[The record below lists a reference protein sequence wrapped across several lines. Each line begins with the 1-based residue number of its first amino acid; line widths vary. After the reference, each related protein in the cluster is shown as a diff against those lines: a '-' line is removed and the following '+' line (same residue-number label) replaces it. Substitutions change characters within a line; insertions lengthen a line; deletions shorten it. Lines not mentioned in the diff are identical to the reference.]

1 METQQTAFNTSPEPQ
16 PEVFPIDTN
25 KIESIEDI
33 KVLLSVLG
41 IAMTEQFAEQYNLT
55 HLLKK

>member
-1 METQQTAFNTSPEPQ
+1 METQKASLDLQPGQQ
-16 PEVFPIDTN
+16 PEVFPIDTT
-25 KIESIEDI
+25 KIKSLEDV